1 MQVTVEDLS
10 SVKKILHI
18 EVPEKAK
25 TSELDKAYNQLK
37 KTAKIK
43 GFRQGK
49 VPRNVLERMFKKD
62 VHADVTSRLIQES
75 FVEALKETD
84 LKVIGTP
91 QIDPPELELQGP
103 YAYDATVETR
113 PLIEDIDFK
122 GLSLQKT
129 LYKATDEEVEAQ
141 LEMLRKNMAQ
151 QNKVEE
157 ERAIAANDFALI
169 DYEGF
174 KEGKPFA
181 ETQKTENFILK
192 IGAGK
197 ISKDLDDGLIG
208 MKPGDDKEIIVTFP
222 EDYHNKNLANLE
234 INFKVSLK
242 EIREEVL
249 PELDDDLAKKFGKY
263 ENLDELKAAII
274 ENLTQGYEKRT
285 EQEMNEQIFTALI
298 EKTEF
303 EVPDVMVD
311 HELQNIIADTER
323 SFSHHNVSME
333 DMGVTKESL
342 KEKYQETAVKQVKR
356 QLILGR
362 IIEQEEMTLSDE
374 DQENGFKEMADNFN
388 QPIDQIKKYYK
399 ENAENLEFF
408 KHALLEKNA
417 IELIIES
424 SKIEEIEPEL
434 QSEPKAEKEQ
444 TAP

>member
-43 GFRQGK
+43 GFRTGK
-49 VPRNVLERMFKKD
+49 APRNVLERMFKKD

-91 QIDPPELELQGP
+91 QIDPPVLEPQGP
-103 YAYDATVETR
+103 YAYDATVEIK

-122 GLSLQKT
+122 GLSLKKT
-129 LYKATDEEVEAQ
+129 LYRATDEEVEAQ

-157 ERAIAANDFALI
+157 DRALAADDFALI

-208 MKPGDDKEIIVTFP
+208 MKPGDDKEIVVMFP

-249 PELDDDLAKKFGKY
+249 PELDDDLAKKLGKY
-263 ENLDELKAAII
+263 ENLEELKTAII

-298 EKTEF
+298 EKTQF

-311 HELQNIIADTER
+311 HELQNIIADTEK
-323 SFSHHNVSME
+323 SFSYHNVSME
-333 DMGVTKESL
+333 DVGLTKEGL

-362 IIEQEEMTLSDE
+362 VVEQEEMTLSDE

-388 QPIDQIKKYYK
+388 QPLDQIKKYYK
-399 ENAENLEFF
+399 ENTENLEFF